1 MLEGLRQPLTER
13 MVLGGRTFE
22 LGYTPVIDEAG
33 HRLGTVVEWK
43 DLTDDLLA
51 ADAERRVAAANAQVR
66 QALDSCSTN
75 VMIAD
80 ANNVIIYTNKSVDE
94 MMLRNEARLREA
106 LPHFDARQ
114 IKGKSV
120 DVFHKNPAHQQRLLG
135 ALQGEYKTEIKV
147 SGLTFSLTANPIV
160 DAQGQRLGSVV
171 EWKDRTAEVE
181 AEAEVNRLVDGA
193 TQGDFSSRMRSNQND
208 KFFGVLASRF
218 NVLMDTISNTIRDVR
233 AAAEQLTAASEQ
245 VSATSLSLSQAASG
259 QAASVEQTSA
269 ALEQMTGSIQKNAD
283 NAQQTDVM
291 AQRSAH
297 EASEGGLV
305 VTRTA
310 EAMRSI
316 AAKIAI
322 IDDIAY
328 QTNLLALNAAIEAS
342 RAGEH
347 GRGFAVVA
355 AEVRKLAER
364 SQSASM
370 EIRDLAGNSVGM
382 AEKAGLMLAQ
392 MMPSINQTSE
402 LVRSISQSS
411 EEQADGVRQIN
422 SAMSLLNSTTQQN
435 ASASEQLSATAEQL
449 SAQATQLQEL
459 MSFFR
464 LASH

>member
-1 MLEGLRQPLTER
+1 GQ
-13 MVLGGRTFE
+13 
-22 LGYTPVIDEAG
+22 
-33 HRLGTVVEWK
+33 RLGTVIEWK
-43 DLTDDLLA
+43 DLTDELA
-51 ADAERRVAAANAQVR
+51 AAEAERRVAAANAQVK
-66 QALDSCSTN
+66 QALDTCSTN

-94 MMLRNEARLREA
+94 MMARNEARLREV

-114 IKGKSV
+114 LKGKNI
-120 DVFHKNPAHQQRLLG
+120 DVFHKNPAHQQRLLA

-147 SGLTFSLTANPIV
+147 SGLTFALTANPIV
-160 DAQGQRLGSVV
+160 DAQGQRIGSVV
-171 EWKDRTAEVE
+171 EWKDRTAEVQ
-181 AEAEVNRLVDGA
+181 AEAEVSRLVEGA
-193 TQGDFSSRMRSNQND
+193 TQGDFSNRMKANQDD
-208 KFFGVLASRF
+208 KFFGMLASRF

-269 ALEQMTGSIQKNAD
+269 ALEQMTGSIQKNSE
-283 NAQQTDVM
+283 NAQQTDLM

-297 EASEGGLV
+297 EAREGGEV
-305 VTRTA
+305 VGRTV

-364 SQSASM
+364 SQTASM
-370 EIRDLAGNSVGM
+370 EIRDLAANSVGM
-382 AEKAGLMLAQ
+382 AEKAGQMLAQ

-402 LVRSISQSS
+402 LVRSISDASG
-411 EEQADGVRQIN
+411 EQADGVRQIN
-422 SAMSLLNSTTQQN
+422 SAMNLLNSTTQQN
-435 ASASEQLSATAEQL
+435 ASASEQLSATAEEL

-459 MSFFR
+459 MAFFR